1 MTVTVSDSPTEMLTI
16 VGWGVTFLPVTVMS
30 ILLIAGVDCAGVRA
44 GVEVEAD
51 VDVCAGVGDEVDGVV
66 DGVGSVC
73 EQDARTRA
81 VLRPTAA
88 VTYLRSWV
96 VLVTVGSLGR
106 FV

>member
-1 MTVTVSDSPTEMLTI
+1 M
-16 VGWGVTFLPVTVMS
+16 GWGVTFLPVTVMS
-30 ILLIAGVDCAGVRA
+30 ILLIAGVDCAGVRE

-51 VDVCAGVGDEVDGVV
+51 VDVGAGVGDEVDGVV
-66 DGVGSVC
+66 NGVGSFC

-81 VLRPTAA
+81 MLSPMAA

>member
-1 MTVTVSDSPTEMLTI
+1 LTI

-30 ILLIAGVDCAGVRA
+30 ILLIAGVDCAGVRE

-51 VDVCAGVGDEVDGVV
+51 VDVGAGVGDEVDGVV
-66 DGVGSVC
+66 NGVGSFC

-81 VLRPTAA
+81 ALRPTAA

>member
-1 MTVTVSDSPTEMLTI
+1 M
-16 VGWGVTFLPVTVMS
+16 GWGVTFLPVTVMS
-30 ILLIAGVDCAGVRA
+30 ILLIAGVDC
-44 GVEVEAD
+44 VEVEAD
-51 VDVCAGVGDEVDGVV
+51 VDVCAGVGDEVDGLVG
-66 DGVGSVC
+66 GVGSVC

-88 VTYLRSWV
+88 VTYLRNWV